1 MARPAK
7 KPNFNSEEMMKE
19 LIKQVTCS
27 FGAPYDDRLEYTKDH
42 VSLRDVAKEYNITI
56 LKARK
61 ILITSGAFSTNTS
74 RTVQRLYRE
83 GLRISKIMEKTGL
96 SRASV
101 HSYIPYTKLIYNM
114 SEISVDADR
123 KKHQRERQ
131 HLCKAFMG
139 NLPYLSEE
147 VAEQQLWTVMEAH
160 QGCVFYTARNLRF
173 RYTIKGGELF
183 ADRKQ
188 DSITKATVFMAFHKA
203 LAMNGN
209 VAGPKKLGT
218 FGASYLYPIFQ
229 RIGIIRTMEEGNERR

>member
-1 MARPAK
+1 MSRPAK
-7 KPNFNSEEMMKE
+7 KPNFNSAEIMRE
-19 LIKQVTCS
+19 LIEQVTCS
-27 FGAPYDDRLEYTKDH
+27 FGTPYDDRLGQIEGH

-61 ILITSGAFSTNTS
+61 ILITSEAYSTNTS
-74 RTVQRLYRE
+74 RTVRSLYQE
-83 GLRISKIMEKTGL
+83 GLRIPEIMEKTGL

-131 HLCKAFMG
+131 QVCRGFMDS
-139 NLPYLSEE
+139 LPYMGKEE
-147 VAEQQLWTVMEAH
+147 AEQRLWTVLVALE
-160 QGCVFYTARNLRF
+160 GCVFYTARNLRF

-183 ADRKQ
+183 VDRKQ

-203 LAMNGN
+203 QALNGT
-209 VAGPKKLGT
+209 VSGPKKLGT

-229 RIGIIRTMEEGNERR
+229 RIGIIRTKEEGNERR